1 MAANHDAAA
10 AERVEAVLA
19 QVAARADPRERAH
32 LEEFSRAYLAGLDA
46 EDVIERDALDLYGAI
61 RSLGQVA
68 ATRTPGEAKV
78 RVFNPSVAEQ
88 GWQSPHTVVEIV
100 NDDMPFLVDSVQMEV
115 LRQGLAVN
123 LIAHPIVTAQRD
135 AGGRLAGLAREGEPG
150 GVRESL
156 MHVEVERVADAARR
170 SALAADVARVL
181 ADVRTVVGDWTPM
194 RAKMLEVMSDLE
206 RSAPP
211 LSPDDIAETREFLAW
226 LADAHFTYVGYR
238 CHDLVEREAGVGLA
252 IVPGSGL
259 GILRDRAGETHS
271 ASFAQLPP
279 ALREQAKARDLVII
293 TKSNSRST
301 VHRPGYLDYIGI
313 KRYDAAGNVCGE
325 HRFLGLYTSMAYS
338 AKPTDIPLL
347 RRKVGRV
354 LEQAGFPPQ
363 SHSAKS
369 LTNILAT
376 YPRDELFQV
385 SEADLAR
392 TVLGILKLEGRQR
405 FRVFLRHDL
414 YERFVSCLIYAP
426 RERYTTELRRKWQ
439 AILVDAFR
447 GTGSEFAVLLSESS
461 LVRVLVTVRTQPGRI
476 PAYEAEELER
486 RLAAASR
493 RWEDDLAETLTRSLG
508 EGQGGPLYHRY
519 AAAFPAAY
527 REDFPARSAV
537 PDIALVESALAT
549 GRVAINLY
557 RPVDAAPSALRFKLV
572 QRGGPVSLSNAL
584 PMLERMGLTVI
595 EERPYRVSPDGAER
609 VWVHDYGLVLSDAEV
624 DHEEVRDLFEDAFLR
639 VFEGT
644 VENDGFNRL
653 VLAARLSADEVVVLR
668 AYGRYLRQ
676 LGFPLSQAFIEQ
688 TLAAHPGIARMLVA
702 LFRARFDPAAAD
714 DDLARRQAGAVRTAL
729 EKVTNLSEDRVLRQY
744 VAVIEATLRTSF
756 WRVDGEGR
764 RRPYLSFK
772 LDPAKVPGMPAP
784 APLFEIWVYAPRF
797 EGVHLRG
804 GKVSRGGLRWSDRP
818 EDFRTEV
825 LGLVKAQMVKNT
837 VIVPVGS
844 KGGFVLK
851 RAPSPADRDAYLK
864 EGIACYQDY
873 LRALLDLTDNRQGE
887 AIVPPPD
894 VKRHDPDDPYLVV
907 AADKGTAA
915 FSDYAN
921 AVSAEYG
928 FWLGDAFAS
937 GGSAGYD
944 HKGMGITARGAWE
957 AVKRHFREA
966 GVDTQAQDFTVV
978 GIGDM
983 SGDVFG
989 NGMLLSPHIRLV
1001 AAFDHRHVFI
1011 DPSPDT
1017 AASLAERR
1025 RLFDLARSSWA
1036 DYDEKLISRG
1046 GGVWPR
1052 AAKSIPVSPEARAAL
1067 GLSGEVTALPPS
1079 ELLSAILRAP
1089 VDLLY
1094 NGGIG
1099 TYVKASD
1106 ETHAEVGD
1114 RANDAL
1120 RIGATELRC
1129 KVVAEGGNLGL
1140 TQRGRIEFAR
1150 AGGRINTD
1158 AIDNSGG
1165 VDTSDHEVNIKVLL
1179 DLPVAEGALTTKQR
1193 NEFLA
1198 TMTDDVAALV
1208 LADNYEQTEI
1218 LSVGRRLA
1226 PRLLDD
1232 EARFMRFLERE
1243 GRLHR
1248 AIEFLP
1254 ADDVLAERA
1263 ASGEGLTTPERAV
1276 LLAYAKL
1283 WLYDEILASK
1293 LPDEP
1298 WVAKALVDYFP
1309 PALVERYGAY
1319 LPRHPLRREI
1329 IANVVVN
1336 RTINRAGATF
1346 VHRMREATGASSAE
1360 VVRAHMLAREVFAL
1374 PTVWR
1379 DIESLDMK
1387 VADDVQAAMLIDTGR
1402 LATRGTLWFLRSPRL
1417 AEDLA
1422 STIARFGPGVA
1433 SIAERVFDLLP
1444 GASREEALRRATELE
1459 SARVPKPLARRVAT
1473 LEPLSGAPDIV
1484 ETAAATGQDVAGVAG
1499 VHFALGDRLA
1509 LDWLSRRIAAL
1520 PAEGHWQ
1527 GLARGALRDDVAGLQ
1542 RALTIDVLHEAPGEV
1557 AAEARLA
1564 AWESAHRAARDRA
1577 LKVVEEVRSAPSA
1590 DLAMVSVV
1598 LRELRNLV
1606 ASGEPGAQR
1615 ADSLT

>member
-1 MAANHDAAA
+1 MAVNHDAAA

-19 QVAARADPRERAH
+19 LVAERADPGERAQ
-32 LEEFSRAYLAGLDA
+32 LEDFARACLAGLDA
-46 EDVIERDALDLYGAI
+46 EDVTEREALDLYGAV
-61 RSLGQVA
+61 RSLWQAA
-68 ATRTPGEAKV
+68 ATRRAGEAKV
-78 RVFNPSVAEQ
+78 RVFNASVEEQ

-123 LIAHPIVTAQRD
+123 LIAHPIATVRRD
-135 AGGRLAGLAREGEPG
+135 AEGRRLGLLRNGEEG

-170 SALAADVARVL
+170 SALAADLARVL
-181 ADVRTVVGDWTPM
+181 ADVRAVVGDWSPM
-194 RAKMLEVMSDLE
+194 RAKMLEVTADLE
-206 RSAPP
+206 REAPP
-211 LSPDDIAETREFLAW
+211 LPADDVAETRAFLAW
-226 LADAHFTYVGYR
+226 LADDHFTFVGYR
-238 CHDLVEREAGVGLA
+238 CHDLVEDADGAALA
-252 IVPGSGL
+252 IVAGSGL
-259 GILRDRAGETHS
+259 GILRERAGEARS
-271 ASFAQLPP
+271 ASFAQLPA
-279 ALREQAKARDLVII
+279 ALRAKARARDLVVI

-301 VHRPGYLDYIGI
+301 VHRPGYLDYIGV
-313 KRYDAAGNVCGE
+313 KRYDATGKVCGE

-354 LEQAGFPPQ
+354 LERTGFAPQ
-363 SHSAKS
+363 SHSARS
-369 LTNILAT
+369 LANILAT
-376 YPRDELFQV
+376 YPRDELIQV
-385 SEADLAR
+385 AEDDLAH

-405 FRVFLRHDL
+405 FRLFLRHDL

-426 RERYTTELRRKWQ
+426 RERYTTELRRRWQ

-447 GTGSEFAVLLSESS
+447 GTGSEFAVLLSESA
-461 LVRVLVTVRTQPGRI
+461 LVRVLVTVRTQPGGI
-476 PAYEAEELER
+476 PAYDADELER
-486 RLAAASR
+486 RLAAAMR
-493 RWEDDLAETLTRSLG
+493 RWEDDLADALVRAHG

-549 GRVAINLY
+549 GRPAINLY
-557 RPVDAAPSALRFKLV
+557 RPVDAAPRTLRFKLV
-572 QRGGPVSLSNAL
+572 NRGAPVPLSNAL

-595 EERPYRVSPDGAER
+595 EERPYRVSPEGAER
-609 VWVHDYGLVLSDAEV
+609 VWIHDYGLVAPETEA
-624 DHEEVRDLFEDAFLR
+624 DHEEVRELFEDAFLS

-653 VLAARLSADEVVVLR
+653 VLAARLAADEVAVLR
-668 AYGRYLRQ
+668 AYGRYFRQ
-676 LGFPLSQAFIEQ
+676 VGFALSQSFIEQ
-688 TLAAHPGIARMLVA
+688 ALVTHAGIARMLVA
-702 LFRARFDPAAAD
+702 LFRARFDPEAAD
-714 DDLARRQAGAVRTAL
+714 ADVAARQAGAIRAAL
-729 EKVTNLSEDRVLRQY
+729 DRVSNLSEDRVLRQY
-744 VAVIEATLRTSF
+744 LATIEATLRTSF
-756 WRVDGEGR
+756 WRKDADGR
-764 RRPYLSFK
+764 RRPYLAFK

-784 APLFEIWVYAPRF
+784 APLYEIWVYSPRF

-864 EGIACYQDY
+864 EGVACYQDY
-873 LRALLDLTDNRQGE
+873 LRALLDLTDNRDGT
-887 AIVPPPD
+887 AVVPPPS

-928 FWLGDAFAS
+928 FWLADAFAS

-944 HKGMGITARGAWE
+944 HKRMGITARGAWE
-957 AVKRHFREA
+957 AVKRHFREM

-989 NGMLLSPHIRLV
+989 NGMLCSPHIRLV
-1001 AAFDHRHVFI
+1001 AAFDHRHVFL
-1011 DPSPDT
+1011 DPSPDA
-1017 AASLAERR
+1017 AASFAERR
-1025 RLFDLARSSWA
+1025 RLFDLPRSSWA

-1067 GLSGEVTALPPS
+1067 GLADDVASLPPA
-1079 ELLSAILRAP
+1079 ELVGAILRAP

-1114 RANDAL
+1114 RGNDAV
-1120 RIGATELRC
+1120 RIDATALRC
-1129 KVVAEGGNLGL
+1129 KVVAEGGNLGF
-1140 TQRGRIEFAR
+1140 TQRGRVEYAR
-1150 AGGRINTD
+1150 AGGRVNTD

-1165 VDTSDHEVNIKVLL
+1165 VDTSDHEVNIKILL
-1179 DLPVAEGALTTKQR
+1179 GMPVAEGALTTKQR
-1193 NEFLA
+1193 NELLA
-1198 TMTDDVAALV
+1198 SMTDEVAALV
-1208 LADNYEQTEI
+1208 LRDNYEQTEI

-1232 EARFMRFLERE
+1232 EARFIRFLERA

-1254 ADDVLAERA
+1254 ADEVLAERA
-1263 ASGEGLTTPERAV
+1263 ARGEGLATPERAV

-1283 WLYDEILASK
+1283 WLYDEILASP
-1293 LPDEP
+1293 LPDDP
-1298 WVAKALVDYFP
+1298 WVARALSDYFP
-1309 PALVERYGAY
+1309 PVLVERYGAF
-1319 LPRHPLRREI
+1319 LPRHPLAREI
-1329 IANVVVN
+1329 IATVVVN

-1360 VVRAHMLAREVFAL
+1360 VVRAHLLAREVFAL
-1374 PTVWR
+1374 PALWR

-1387 VADDVQAAMLIDTGR
+1387 AADEVQASMLIDTGR
-1402 LATRGTLWFLRSPRL
+1402 LATRATLWFLRNLRPG
-1417 AEDLA
+1417 EDLA
-1422 STIARFGPGVA
+1422 ATVARFAPGVA
-1433 SIAERVFDLLP
+1433 SLAERVFDLLP
-1444 GASREEALRRATELE
+1444 GASRELAERRVAELVAAKVPEA
-1459 SARVPKPLARRVAT
+1459 LARRVAT
-1473 LEPLSGAPDIV
+1473 LEPMSGALDV
-1484 ETAAATGQDVAGVAG
+1484 VATAAATGRDVADVAGV
-1499 VHFALGDRLA
+1499 HYALGDRLA
-1509 LDWLSRRIAAL
+1509 LDWLSRCIAAL

-1542 RALTIDVLHEAPGEV
+1542 RALTMDVLRVADRGET
-1557 AAEARLA
+1557 ADARLA
-1564 AWESAHRAARDRA
+1564 AWEGAHRAARERA
-1577 LKVVEEVRSAPSA
+1577 TRVVDEVRGAARP
-1590 DLAMVSVV
+1590 DLAMVSVA

-1606 ASGEPGAQR
+1606 GAGAPGAAR
-1615 ADSLT
+1615 GESPG

>member
-1 MAANHDAAA
+1 MAANNDAAA

-19 QVAARADPRERAH
+19 LVATRADPRDRAH
-32 LEEFSRAYLAGLDA
+32 LEAFGRAYLAGLDA
-46 EDVIERDALDLYGAI
+46 EDVIERDALDLYGAM
-61 RSLGQVA
+61 RSLWQVA

-78 RVFNPSVAEQ
+78 RVFNPSVDEQ

-123 LIAHPIVTAQRD
+123 LIAHPIVTVQRD
-135 AGGRLAGLAREGEPG
+135 AGGRLAGLANE

-181 ADVRTVVGDWTPM
+181 ADVRTVVGDWAPM
-194 RAKMLEVMSDLE
+194 RAKMLEVMADLE
-206 RSAPP
+206 RNAPP
-211 LSPDDIAETREFLAW
+211 LPPDDVAETREYLAW

-238 CHDLVEREAGVGLA
+238 CHDLVLRDVGVGLA

-271 ASFAQLPP
+271 ASFGQLPA

-447 GTGSEFAVLLSESS
+447 GTGSEFAVLLSESA

-508 EGQGGPLYHRY
+508 EGRGGPLYHRY

-557 RPVDAAPSALRFKLV
+557 RPVDAAPSSLRFKLV
-572 QRGGPVSLSNAL
+572 HRGGPVPLSNAL

-595 EERPYRVSPDGAER
+595 EERPYRVSPEGAER
-609 VWVHDYGLVLSDAEV
+609 VWMHDYGLVLPDADV
-624 DHEEVRDLFEDAFLR
+624 DHDEVRGLFEDAFLR

-688 TLAAHPGIARMLVA
+688 TLATHPGIARMLVA
-702 LFRARFDPAAAD
+702 LFRARFDPAAVD
-714 DDLARRQAGAVRTAL
+714 DDLAARQAGAVRAAL

-744 VAVIEATLRTSF
+744 VALIEATLRTSF
-756 WRVDGEGR
+756 WRVDGAGC

-894 VKRHDPDDPYLVV
+894 VRRHDPDDPYLVV

-915 FSDYAN
+915 FSDHAN

-1001 AAFDHRHVFI
+1001 AAFDHRHVFV
-1011 DPSPDT
+1011 DPAPDA

-1025 RLFDLARSSWA
+1025 RLFELPRSSWA

-1067 GLSGEVTALPPS
+1067 GLADDVTALPPH
-1079 ELLSAILRAP
+1079 ELVSAILRAP

-1120 RIGATELRC
+1120 RIDATELRC
-1129 KVVAEGGNLGL
+1129 KVVAEGGNLGF
-1140 TQRGRIEFAR
+1140 TQRGRIEYAR

-1165 VDTSDHEVNIKVLL
+1165 VDTSDHEVNIKILL
-1179 DLPVAEGALTTKQR
+1179 DLPVAEGVLTTKQR

-1198 TMTDDVAALV
+1198 SMTDDVAALV

-1263 ASGEGLTTPERAV
+1263 ASGEGLATPERAV

-1283 WLYDEILASK
+1283 WLYDEILAST
-1293 LPDEP
+1293 LPDDP
-1298 WVAKALVDYFP
+1298 WVAQALVEYFP
-1309 PALVERYGAY
+1309 PALVERYGAF

-1346 VHRMREATGASSAE
+1346 VHRMREATGASPAD

-1374 PTVWR
+1374 PAVWR
-1379 DIESLDMK
+1379 DIESLDMQ
-1387 VADDVQAAMLIDTGR
+1387 VANDVQAGMLIDTGR

-1417 AEDLA
+1417 VEDAA

-1433 SIAERVFDLLP
+1433 SLAERVFDLLP

-1459 SARVPKPLARRVAT
+1459 AAHVPGPLARRIAA
-1473 LEPLSGAPDIV
+1473 LEPLSGAPDVV
-1484 ETAAATGQDVAGVAG
+1484 ETATATGQDVTAVAG
-1499 VHFALGDRLA
+1499 VYFALGDRLA
-1509 LDWLSRRIAAL
+1509 LDWLARRIAAL

-1527 GLARGALRDDVAGLQ
+1527 ALARGALRDDVDGLQ

-1557 AAEARLA
+1557 ATEARLA
-1564 AWESAHRAARDRA
+1564 AWEAAHRTARERA
-1577 LKVVEEVRSAPSA
+1577 LKVVEEVRGAPTP
-1590 DLAMVSVV
+1590 DLAMVSVA

-1606 ASGEPGAQR
+1606 ASGKPGAR
-1615 ADSLT
+1615 RPDSPN